1 MALREIGS
9 RLLRV
14 LEMVEIK
21 PSQIARLALKTVLG
35 SLAIALITFLCFWA
49 HLDFAFPM
57 SLFLVVVVTQSLWGG
72 FGSAAIVSVAAVASL
87 DYFFIPP
94 IFEWRNDPKDSVAL
108 LTYLA
113 TSLVITRL
121 ASKAQNEA
129 RAAER
134 RRRDVT
140 LLYDAASRLLSLDP
154 EMAAGTESLLMFR
167 QVFSLRAACFFD
179 ADLGKLHIEGESR
192 NGLAVKT
199 RDACIEGSDYRDR
212 ENDLYIRNLHTEGK
226 VTGAVGFEGRIEDD
240 SVALALTVLSAT
252 ALERVR
258 AFRSAN
264 KAAADAQAEMLRSA
278 VVDAFAHGFKTPLA
292 IILAASGGLRETCS
306 PRDEQVEMVEII
318 ENQTLHLSQLTTR
331 LLRMAKLD
339 RGDVKPRMEA
349 TSLRALLGRLIDQSR
364 SQFGSRISMRPGHGD
379 PAVMAE
385 PELLSLAMTQL
396 FDNACKYSSPNSTVA
411 VELDVTNGYAEV
423 RVSNEG
429 SSIRPEERDRIF
441 ERFFRGAETEHVTP
455 GAGLGLYVARKIVRA
470 HGGLLELDRSQSSAM
485 STTFQM
491 RLPIAQ
497 HEREQDLQANQG
509 FSSRR

>member
-1 MALREIGS
+1 
-9 RLLRV
+9 
-14 LEMVEIK
+14 MVEIK
-21 PSQIARLALKTVLG
+21 PSQIARIALKTALG
-35 SLAIALITFLCFWA
+35 SLAISLITFLCFWA
-49 HLDFAFPM
+49 HLEFAFPM
-57 SLFLVVVVTQSLWGG
+57 SLFLVVVVAESLWGG
-72 FGSAAIVSVAAVASL
+72 FASAAIVSVAAVASL

-94 IFEWRNDPKDSVAL
+94 IFEWRNDPKDSLAL

-154 EMAAGTESLLMFR
+154 EMAAGPEALLMFR
-167 QVFSLRAACFFD
+167 QVFGLRAACCFD
-179 ADLGKLHIEGESR
+179 AESGRLQIEGESR
-192 NGLAVKT
+192 NGLDVKT
-199 RDACIEGSDYRDR
+199 RDACIEGSDHRDR
-212 ENDLYIRNLHTEGK
+212 ENELYIRNLHTEGK

-240 SVALALTVLSAT
+240 SVALALTLLSAT
-252 ALERVR
+252 AMERVR

-278 VVDAFAHGFKTPLA
+278 IVDAFAHGFKTPLA
-292 IILAASGGLRETCS
+292 IILAASGGLRETCG

-331 LLRMAKLD
+331 LLRMARLD
-339 RGDVKPRMEA
+339 RDDVKPRMEA
-349 TSLRALLGRLIDQSR
+349 TSLRALIERLIDQSR
-364 SQFGSRISMRPGHGD
+364 SQFGSRISMRPGRGD
-379 PAVMAE
+379 PEVMAE

-396 FDNACKYSSPNSTVA
+396 LDNACKYSSPGSTVA
-411 VELDVTNGYAEV
+411 VELDATNGYAEV
-423 RVSNEG
+423 RVGNEG

-441 ERFFRGAETEHVTP
+441 ERFFRGAETERATP

-470 HGGLLELDRSQSSAM
+470 HGGLLELDRSHLSAT

-491 RLPIAQ
+491 RLPIVQ
-497 HEREQDLQANQG
+497 NERQQKPQTDQSAG
-509 FSSRR
+509 SGR